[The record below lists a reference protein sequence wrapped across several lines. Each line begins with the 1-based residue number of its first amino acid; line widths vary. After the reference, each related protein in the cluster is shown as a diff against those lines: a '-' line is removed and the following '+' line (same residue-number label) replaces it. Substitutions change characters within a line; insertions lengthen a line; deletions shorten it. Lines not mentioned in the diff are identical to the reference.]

1 MQIQS
6 AVGPGVHDEGEV
18 QVAQIVVHRA
28 AAGQPPD
35 HPDAVR
41 PDEVGVDLLG
51 RVLVLAHHDGVVV
64 LPEHETVVPG
74 AQHVKHVLF
83 QRQVPA
89 GVCLGAFQI
98 IHRRSLA

>member
-64 LPEHETVVPG
+64 LPEHEIFPVPG
-74 AQHVKHVLF
+74 QAVEDVLL
-83 QRQVPA
+83 QRQVKI
-89 GVCLGAFQI
+89 GIGGGRF
-98 IHRRSLA
+98 